1 MVFLTKPFDI
11 LDTRRVFVIPA
22 KVHIGGEDSP
32 KEILWVNQ
40 TGGPVTIWLP
50 NAGKYLNEYKD
61 PQTQEVHP
69 FIAPIPVAKDGVLN
83 VSVKEEPPKGYYEYN
98 IYCEVIQDYAQG
110 ESSPGCICP

>member
-1 MVFLTKPFDI
+1 MSTPATSLDPRPGVKMVFLTKPFDI

-50 NAGKYLNEYKD
+50 NADKYLNQYED
-61 PQTQEVHP
+61 PRTQETQP
-69 FIAPIPVAKDGVLN
+69 FLTPFPVATDGVLN
-83 VSVKEEPPKGYYEYN
+83 VTVKKDPPFGYY
-98 IYCEVIQDYAQG
+98 
-110 ESSPGCICP
+110 